1 LLYRG
6 RVSSHEWIGL
16 KNASKEAGM
25 NSGKMNNTATLEK
38 EDQMEKVIQEVD
50 VLSGLEFG
58 FNEFPSD
65 RLNAWLESETEM
77 LEGRE

>member
-1 LLYRG
+1 
-6 RVSSHEWIGL
+6 
-16 KNASKEAGM
+16 M

-50 VLSGLEFG
+50 YYSGLEFG
-58 FNEFPSD
+58 FNEFPGD
-65 RLNAWLESETEM
+65 RLNAWLEAETDM